1 MAARAQLREA
11 RVRRKNQQKKSDPRQ
26 IELFDFGEIQAPTS
40 NSQDKHRQQSEG
52 GVVAP
57 TREEGMKVRRKSSK
71 RRKSIV
77 PVTSPLDRLNPSDR
91 RVYCY
96 LRDEFVR
103 QRRESDAGML
113 TIAVGYALLHQKA
126 QVSAKTLA
134 RALKRLEEK
143 GLIVQHFPALG
154 SKLTTKSYQVHI
166 LDEILPTE
174 VEDGIDHRAS
184 RGVESHIVNGNG
196 HLKMKPNT
204 AAGQKRK
211 RTA

>member
-1 MAARAQLREA
+1 MKL
-11 RVRRKNQQKKSDPRQ
+11 KNPQKSTDPRQ
-26 IELFDFGEIQAPTS
+26 IGLFDCAEIQAANS
-40 NSQDKHRQQSEG
+40 DSQDKQRQQSEG

-174 VEDGIDHRAS
+174 VEEGIEHRAS
-184 RGVESHIVNGNG
+184 VSTESHALSAKGND
-196 HLKMKPNT
+196 KIKPYT
-204 AAGQKRK
+204 AAGRKRK